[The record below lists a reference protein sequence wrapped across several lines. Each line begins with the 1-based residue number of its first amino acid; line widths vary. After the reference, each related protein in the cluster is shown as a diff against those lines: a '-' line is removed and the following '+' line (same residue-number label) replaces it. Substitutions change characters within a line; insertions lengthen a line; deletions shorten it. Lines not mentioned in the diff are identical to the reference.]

1 MLPSLIDVSPL
12 PVLCQPCKSIRDAVT
27 AGSQAQD
34 LYRSGR
40 GEAVAIGNNEKE
52 AQGDSVSESQ
62 SSYSTVSRLQLE
74 SHIMI
79 TYIRT
84 HKLLVAGVVAVLAV
98 PLLALAWWL
107 GSPLFID
114 DAVDEQFP
122 LAAMAEVPDTMSMAD
137 AEATMVA
144 ADAQPDLAMDEVMV
158 DAMGT
163 LLAPEALRSGQFRD
177 ADSFHTGTGTATIW
191 DLGNDERAL
200 RFEEFRVRNGPDLR
214 VFLAVHPDPMGRSDV
229 LDGGYV
235 EISALKGNVGNQN
248 YDIPPDV
255 DLDMYNSVV
264 IFCWPFRVVFSVAPL
279 S

>member
-1 MLPSLIDVSPL
+1 M
-12 PVLCQPCKSIRDAVT
+12 
-27 AGSQAQD
+27 
-34 LYRSGR
+34 
-40 GEAVAIGNNEKE
+40 VAF
-52 AQGDSVSESQ
+52 V
-62 SSYSTVSRLQLE
+62 
-74 SHIMI
+74 
-79 TYIRT
+79 RT
-84 HKLLVAGVVAVLAV
+84 HKILVAGSVIVLAV

-114 DAVDEQFP
+114 QTVDEQFP
-122 LAAMAEVPDTMSMAD
+122 LAAMAVVPDTMSMAD

-144 ADAQPDLAMDEVMV
+144 AAASDDAMDEVMV

-177 ADSFHTGTGTATIW
+177 ADSFHTGAGTATIW

-200 RFEEFRVRNGPDLR
+200 RFEQFQVRNGPDLR

-229 LDGGYV
+229 LDDGYV
-235 EISALKGNVGNQN
+235 EISALKGNIGNQN

-255 DLDMYNSVV
+255 DLEMYNSVV

>member
-1 MLPSLIDVSPL
+1 M
-12 PVLCQPCKSIRDAVT
+12 
-27 AGSQAQD
+27 
-34 LYRSGR
+34 
-40 GEAVAIGNNEKE
+40 AIGNNEKE

-144 ADAQPDLAMDEVMV
+144 ADAQPDQAMDEVMV

-214 VFLAVHPDPMGRSDV
+214 VFLAVRPDPMGRSDV

-235 EISALKGNVGNQN
+235 EIDALKGNIGNQN

-255 DLDMYNSVV
+255 DLEMYNSVV

>member
-1 MLPSLIDVSPL
+1 M
-12 PVLCQPCKSIRDAVT
+12 
-27 AGSQAQD
+27 
-34 LYRSGR
+34 
-40 GEAVAIGNNEKE
+40 VAF
-52 AQGDSVSESQ
+52 V
-62 SSYSTVSRLQLE
+62 
-74 SHIMI
+74 
-79 TYIRT
+79 RT
-84 HKLLVAGVVAVLAV
+84 HKILVAGSVIVLAV

-114 DAVDEQFP
+114 QSVDEQFP
-122 LAAMAEVPDTMSMAD
+122 LAAMAVVPDTMSMAD

-144 ADAQPDLAMDEVMV
+144 AAASDDAMDEVMV

-200 RFEEFRVRNGPDLR
+200 RFEQFQVRNGPDLR

-229 LDGGYV
+229 LDDGYV
-235 EISALKGNVGNQN
+235 EISALKGNIGNQN
-248 YDIPPDV
+248 YDIPPDI
-255 DLDMYNSVV
+255 DLEMYNSVV